1 MNEVVISKYDEI
13 VMKLLH
19 FFITEQGYSPII
31 LHGAKNEIW
40 LENLKQPHQVIR
52 IVTNYIHNDEQ
63 MNFDIY
69 KTKQIVNKIKKQTF
83 SLGIKTISI
92 FLNLGDNVNF
102 SKTTNINNIVCIN
115 PETINDIYQNN
126 IIKEEFPSFNK
137 TLDYKEEGFDLLMKI
152 SEDINKNNEIENKKA
167 EEVFKPKKPIITYL
181 IIAINLVIFFMT
193 YFFGKGPTDNVTLLK
208 FGANYGPLV
217 LLGEYWRLITAGF
230 LHIGIS
236 HLIMNM
242 FMLYVLGSQLESFL
256 GKFRY
261 LSVYMVSLIVGNLLS
276 FVLSGK
282 YISAGASG
290 AIFGIMGSLLYFG
303 YHYRIY
309 LGTIMT
315 RQLLPLLIIN
325 IISSFTPGIDASAHF
340 GGLIAGVLMTM
351 VVGVKY
357 KSTKTER
364 INGTVLLTI
373 FTVFLIYLGFFK

>member
-102 SKTTNINNIVCIN
+102 SKTKDIKNIVCIN
-115 PETINDIYQNN
+115 PETIDDIYKNDVV
-126 IIKEEFPSFNK
+126 KEEFPTFNK
-137 TLDYKEEGFDLLMKI
+137 TLNYQEEGFELLMKI
-152 SEDINKNNEIENKKA
+152 SADINKNNELENKKA
-167 EEVFKPKKPIITYL
+167 EEIFKTKTPVITYML
-181 IIAINLVIFFMT
+181 ISINIILFVMM
-193 YFFGKGPTDNVTLLK
+193 YLFGNGSTDNMTLLK

-217 LLGEYWRLITAGF
+217 LIGEYWRLITAGF
-230 LHIGIS
+230 LHIGFI
-236 HLIMNM
+236 HLFMNM
-242 FMLYVLGSQLESFL
+242 AMLYILGAELENFL
-256 GKFRY
+256 GKFKY
-261 LSVYMVSLIVGNLLS
+261 LSVYMVSLITGSLLS
-276 FVLSGK
+276 LVLSGK

-303 YHYRIY
+303 YHYRAY
-309 LGTIMT
+309 LGIIMK
-315 RQLLPLLIIN
+315 RQILPLLIIN
-325 IISSFTPGIDASAHF
+325 IINSFTPGVDLGAHF
-340 GGLIAGVLMTM
+340 GGLIGGVLMTM
-351 VVGVKY
+351 AVGVKY
-357 KSTKTER
+357 KTNRAER
-364 INGTVLLTI
+364 INGTILLTI